1 MGIFDALNHLFNFV
15 LPAIGVSLMLAL
27 LLRLPVFNRLVTR
40 IERPWHKPVR
50 RNILVGIVVLVAG
63 LVVFGN
69 DGKMATYGALV
80 AAIAVSQWWGS
91 SR

>member
-15 LPAIGVSLMLAL
+15 LPAIGVSLMLAV

-40 IERPWHKPVR
+40 IERPWYKPVR